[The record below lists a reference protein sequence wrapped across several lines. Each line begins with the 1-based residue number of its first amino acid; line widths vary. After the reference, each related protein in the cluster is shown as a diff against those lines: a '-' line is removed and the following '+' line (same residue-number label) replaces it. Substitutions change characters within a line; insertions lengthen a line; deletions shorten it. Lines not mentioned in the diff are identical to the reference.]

1 MSPYCARSENTLGA
15 ALMSLNRRAEAEQH
29 LVSSYKSLIDKA
41 SGAPVNVIQTAKER
55 LNSFYRHINQPE
67 KIKP

>member
-1 MSPYCARSENTLGA
+1 
-15 ALMSLNRRAEAEQH
+15 MSLNRRAEAEQH